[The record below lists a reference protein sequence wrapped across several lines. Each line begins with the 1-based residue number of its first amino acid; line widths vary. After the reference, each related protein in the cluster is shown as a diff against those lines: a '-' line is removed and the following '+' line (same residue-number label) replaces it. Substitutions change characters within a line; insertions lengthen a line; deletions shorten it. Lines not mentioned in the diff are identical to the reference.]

1 MNRKKM
7 TLFNYVN
14 GVFLLLLVIV
24 CILPILHVIALSL
37 SERIEAVAGNV
48 TFYPIGFTLEAYR
61 YVMEDSQFWTSLR
74 VTLTRVLIGVPT
86 NILLVVMT
94 AYPLSKAN
102 SRFHARTFFSW
113 LFVITM
119 LFGGGTIP
127 TYIVISKL
135 GLMNTIWALT
145 LPGAMNV
152 SYMILIM
159 NFFRGIPTEIE
170 DAAVIDG
177 ANQLQILFRVYL
189 PMSMPSLATII
200 LFATVANWNCWMD
213 GYMYMNTP
221 DKYPLQTYLAT
232 ILMESKNNVETL
244 MTPEQLIR
252 MAKVSEKTI
261 EAAQIFLAA
270 LPIMCVYPFLQKY
283 YTKGTLPLTA
293 DKRAN
298 KKIYAEAFLKNA
310 KHAADSTAALRKEL
324 ADTCTLVDDPAQADF
339 ALLFV
344 SPSSGE
350 YFNATPGYLELD
362 ICEDKTVCNVDV
374 NGKSMADT
382 HTETTLHGGKRL
394 SEIAASVHANGGKVI
409 TNVNITLAWQLG
421 NVEPLC
427 DVLLAGFDTYRS
439 ATLDVI
445 FGCFAPT
452 GKLPLTLPR
461 GDAVLAVNADGVCI
475 SPNDVP
481 GYDKDRYMPDF
492 LKDENGKAYAYR
504 DAAGN
509 YYEYGFG
516 LEG

>member
-74 VTLTRVLIGVPT
+74 VTLTRVLIGVP
-86 NILLVVMT
+86 
-94 AYPLSKAN
+94 A
-102 SRFHARTFFSW
+102 RFHARTFFSW

-283 YTKGTLPLTA
+283 YTKG
-293 DKRAN
+293 
-298 KKIYAEAFLKNA
+298 I
-310 KHAADSTAALRKEL
+310 
-324 ADTCTLVDDPAQADF
+324 V
-339 ALLFV
+339 V
-344 SPSSGE
+344 G
-350 YFNATPGYLELD
+350 
-362 ICEDKTVCNVDV
+362 
-374 NGKSMADT
+374 
-382 HTETTLHGGKRL
+382 
-394 SEIAASVHANGGKVI
+394 SV
-409 TNVNITLAWQLG
+409 
-421 NVEPLC
+421 
-427 DVLLAGFDTYRS
+427 
-439 ATLDVI
+439 
-445 FGCFAPT
+445 
-452 GKLPLTLPR
+452 
-461 GDAVLAVNADGVCI
+461 
-475 SPNDVP
+475 
-481 GYDKDRYMPDF
+481 
-492 LKDENGKAYAYR
+492 
-504 DAAGN
+504 
-509 YYEYGFG
+509 
-516 LEG
+516 